1 MEPYWNVNW
10 KKIRVVESMDMV
22 LMEPYWNVN
31 QFVRVAM
38 QQEKLP
44 VLMEPYWNVNILD
57 YPFKTKPFPVLMEP
71 YWNVNFYICE
81 PAYQT
86 DQY

>member
-1 MEPYWNVNW
+1 
-10 KKIRVVESMDMV
+10 
-22 LMEPYWNVN
+22 MEPYWNVN

-44 VLMEPYWNVNILD
+44 VLMEPYWNVNIVD

-81 PAYQT
+81 PAYKT